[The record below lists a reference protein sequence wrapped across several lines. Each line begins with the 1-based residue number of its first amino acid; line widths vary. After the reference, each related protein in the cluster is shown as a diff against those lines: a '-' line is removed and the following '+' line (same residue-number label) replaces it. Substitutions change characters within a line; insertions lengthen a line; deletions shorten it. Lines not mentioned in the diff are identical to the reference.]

1 MENKQ
6 NTKVPT
12 TPHIIT
18 RFMPSEGA
26 LLTSEADWLGELIAD
41 EDVYVVM
48 DGPGEDVAC
57 VFIDDEDVSV
67 ALAENIAS
75 FGLLDE
81 MLSSSRLVY
90 LLTRSEYPRTYV

>member
-6 NTKVPT
+6 NTKAPK
-12 TPHIIT
+12 TPPIIT

-26 LLTSEADWLGELIAD
+26 LLTSEADWLGELFAD

-48 DGPGEDVAC
+48 DGEGMAC
-57 VFIDDEDVSV
+57 VVIDDEDVSV
-67 ALAENIAS
+67 ALAESIAS